1 MDRDDNLLV
10 EQFPPQR
17 RQLRVAMVTETFAPE
32 VNGVAMTLGR
42 LVAGLRRRGHA
53 VQLVRPRQHADEAPS
68 RDPRFEELLSSGL
81 PIPNYPGLR
90 FGLPAK
96 GTLTRLWSRDRPDVV
111 HVATEGPLGWSAVA
125 AARKL
130 KLPVSSGFHTN
141 FDSYSRHYGIGWLKG
156 SISRYLK
163 GFHNR
168 TDLTLVPTRRLADDL
183 GQEGYRNVR
192 VLSRGVD
199 SALFNPGRR
208 STALRARWTAG
219 PDDLVVACVGRLAPE
234 KNIDLVLRTFAAV
247 KAARPDAR
255 MLFVGGGPLAL
266 ALGEQHPG
274 HIFAGVR
281 HGEDL
286 AAHYASADL
295 FLFPS
300 LTETFGNAT
309 AEALASGLG
318 VVAYDCAA
326 AGDLIDD
333 GVQGILVPP
342 GDEGAYV
349 EAAVAVAREP
359 ERLAALRARAPET
372 VAVLDWERIHDLFAD
387 TLLDLVAG
395 HRDRENVQGIF
406 VVAPD

>member
-1 MDRDDNLLV
+1 MVRDDNLLV
-10 EQFPPQR
+10 EQLPPQR
-17 RQLRVAMVTETFAPE
+17 RQLRVALVTETFVPE

-68 RDPRFEELLSSGL
+68 RDARFEELLSSGL

-96 GTLTRLWSRDRPDVV
+96 GTLARLWSRDRPDVV

-156 SISRYLK
+156 SIARYLK

-168 TDLTLVPTRRLADDL
+168 TDVTLVPTHRLAEDL
-183 GQEGYRNVR
+183 LQEGYRNVR

-208 STALRARWTAG
+208 SAALRAHWGAAR
-219 PDDLVVACVGRLAPE
+219 DDLVVACVGRLAPE

-247 KAARPDAR
+247 QAVRPEAR
-255 MLFVGGGPLAL
+255 MVFVGGGPLAL
-266 ALGEQHPG
+266 ALSEQHPR

-309 AEALASGLG
+309 TEALASGLA
-318 VVAYDCAA
+318 VLAYDRAA
-326 AGDLIDD
+326 AGDLIED
-333 GVQGILVPP
+333 GVHGALVAP
-342 GDEGAYV
+342 GDEDAYLA
-349 EAAVAVAREP
+349 AAVAVASQP
-359 ERLAALRARAPET
+359 ERLSALRARAPEA
-372 VAVLDWERIHDLFAD
+372 VAVLDWERINDLFAD
-387 TLLDLVAG
+387 TLVDLVAG
-395 HRDRENVQGIF
+395 HRDRDHVQGIF

>member
-1 MDRDDNLLV
+1 MVRDDNLLV
-10 EQFPPQR
+10 EHLPPQR

-96 GTLTRLWSRDRPDVV
+96 GTLVRLWSRDRPDVV

-141 FDSYSRHYGIGWLKG
+141 FDAYSRHYGVGWLKG
-156 SISRYLK
+156 SIAHYLK

-168 TDLTLVPTRRLADDL
+168 TDLTLVPTRRMAEDL
-183 GQEGYRNVR
+183 GREGYRNVK

-199 SALFNPGRR
+199 SALFHPSRR
-208 STALRARWTAG
+208 SDTLRARWRARPG
-219 PDDLVVACVGRLAPE
+219 DLVVACVGRLAPE
-234 KNIDLVLRTFAAV
+234 KNIDLVLRSFAAIQ
-247 KAARPDAR
+247 ATRPDAR

-266 ALGEQHPG
+266 ALAEQHPR
-274 HIFAGVR
+274 HVFAGVR

-309 AEALASGLG
+309 AEALASGLA

-326 AGDLIDD
+326 AGDLVED
-333 GVQGILVPP
+333 GVHGVLAPP
-342 GDEGAYV
+342 GDEDAYID
-349 EAAVAVAREP
+349 AAVAVAGDP
-359 ERLAALRARAPET
+359 HRLATLRARAPEA
-372 VAVLDWERIHDLFAD
+372 VASLDWERIHDLFAD
-387 TLLDLVAG
+387 TLNNLVTG
-395 HRDRENVQGIF
+395 HRKRDDVEGIF

>member
-53 VQLVRPRQHADEAPS
+53 VQLVRPRQHTDEAPS

-156 SISRYLK
+156 SISRY
-163 GFHNR
+163 
-168 TDLTLVPTRRLADDL
+168 
-183 GQEGYRNVR
+183 
-192 VLSRGVD
+192 
-199 SALFNPGRR
+199 
-208 STALRARWTAG
+208 
-219 PDDLVVACVGRLAPE
+219 
-234 KNIDLVLRTFAAV
+234 
-247 KAARPDAR
+247 
-255 MLFVGGGPLAL
+255 
-266 ALGEQHPG
+266 
-274 HIFAGVR
+274 
-281 HGEDL
+281 
-286 AAHYASADL
+286 
-295 FLFPS
+295 
-300 LTETFGNAT
+300 
-309 AEALASGLG
+309 
-318 VVAYDCAA
+318 
-326 AGDLIDD
+326 
-333 GVQGILVPP
+333 
-342 GDEGAYV
+342 
-349 EAAVAVAREP
+349 
-359 ERLAALRARAPET
+359 
-372 VAVLDWERIHDLFAD
+372 
-387 TLLDLVAG
+387 
-395 HRDRENVQGIF
+395 
-406 VVAPD
+406 

>member
-1 MDRDDNLLV
+1 
-10 EQFPPQR
+10 
-17 RQLRVAMVTETFAPE
+17 
-32 VNGVAMTLGR
+32 
-42 LVAGLRRRGHA
+42 
-53 VQLVRPRQHADEAPS
+53 
-68 RDPRFEELLSSGL
+68 
-81 PIPNYPGLR
+81 
-90 FGLPAK
+90 
-96 GTLTRLWSRDRPDVV
+96 
-111 HVATEGPLGWSAVA
+111 
-125 AARKL
+125 
-130 KLPVSSGFHTN
+130 
-141 FDSYSRHYGIGWLKG
+141 
-156 SISRYLK
+156 
-163 GFHNR
+163 
-168 TDLTLVPTRRLADDL
+168 
-183 GQEGYRNVR
+183 
-192 VLSRGVD
+192 
-199 SALFNPGRR
+199 
-208 STALRARWTAG
+208 
-219 PDDLVVACVGRLAPE
+219 
-234 KNIDLVLRTFAAV
+234 NIDLVLRTFAAV

-333 GVQGILVPP
+333 GVQGIVVPP
-342 GDEGAYV
+342 GDEAAYV

-359 ERLAALRARAPET
+359 ERLAALRARAPEA
-372 VAVLDWERIHDLFAD
+372 VAALDWERIHDLFAD
-387 TLLDLVAG
+387 TLLALVAG